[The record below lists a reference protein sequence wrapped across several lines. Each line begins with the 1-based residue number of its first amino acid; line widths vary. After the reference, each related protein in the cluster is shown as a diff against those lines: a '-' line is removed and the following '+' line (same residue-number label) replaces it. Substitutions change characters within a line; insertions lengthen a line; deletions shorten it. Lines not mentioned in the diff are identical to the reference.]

1 MDIDKIIARHFAGE
15 SSTEEEVVLKA
26 WLEDNKNNQEDFQ
39 QLKAFWELGKSDIQ
53 ESKMANWNR
62 LKEHI
67 HSNTIHDQP
76 FINSKPDRVISF
88 SFLYKVAAS
97 ILILFVFYF
106 GYQEF
111 IKENAKEKNVAL
123 QVETIVK
130 QNPAGRKSTIKLPD
144 GSIVRLN
151 SESQISF
158 PSKFIGEKR
167 EITLSGEAFLEVA
180 HDANR
185 PFIVKTGNLE
195 TIVLGTSFN
204 ISAYPSLQTQ
214 KIALLTGKV
223 QVLDVEKNMEIML
236 APGEMVTTATKG
248 LVKSAFDYDT
258 EFGWKDGKLVLNKAD
273 NKEIFERL
281 EKWFGYKIIPEKRI
295 SQELYTSTFS
305 NESLE
310 EVLMIIGETKGFDF
324 EIKKEEKKVII
335 K

>member
-15 SSTEEEVVLKA
+15 SSAEEEAVLKA
-26 WLEDNKNNQEDFQ
+26 WLNNNNKNQEDFQ
-39 QLKAFWELGKSDIQ
+39 QLNAYWELGKNDIE
-53 ESKMANWNR
+53 ESKTANWR
-62 LKEHI
+62 KLKKHI
-67 HSNTIHDQP
+67 HVNELSEQSPIKSTKHQ
-76 FINSKPDRVISF
+76 KKSF
-88 SFLYKVAAS
+88 SSLYKIAAS
-97 ILILFVFYF
+97 LLILFVSYF

-111 IKENAKEKNVAL
+111 IKETAKNKNVAL

-144 GSIVRLN
+144 GSIVKLN

-158 PSKFIGEKR
+158 PSKFIGDRR

-195 TIVLGTSFN
+195 TKVLGTSFN

-223 QVLDVEKNMEIML
+223 QVFDIEKNMEILL
-236 APGEMVTTATKG
+236 APGEMVTTAAKG
-248 LVKSAFDYDT
+248 LVKSGFDYDT
-258 EFGWKDGKLVLNKAD
+258 EFGWKDGKLVFNNAD

-281 EKWFGYKIIPEKRI
+281 EKWFGYKIISEKRI
-295 SQELYTSTFS
+295 SRELYTSTFS

-310 EVLMIIGETKGFDF
+310 EILLIIGESKEFDF
-324 EIKKEEKKVII
+324 EIKKEEKNVII